1 MLSIVLSP
9 DRSAVKIIEQS
20 PIDKLGKTKANAS
33 MIVKEHTRITDEP
46 QERWIGFGYLHFCG

>member
-1 MLSIVLSP
+1 MIKLSMLSIVLSP

-46 QERWIGFGYLHFCG
+46 QDR

>member
-1 MLSIVLSP
+1 MIKLSMLSIVLSP

-20 PIDKLGKTKANAS
+20 PIDNKLGKTKANAS

-46 QERWIGFGYLHFCG
+46 QER